1 MILIGTSVIS
11 FLYLSFSFFN
21 TDNSS
26 SKDRACLCKFFISF
40 LCSLLAALRCFTL
53 DLSSSLLLFRLSSAF
68 STSSKEE
75 YPHQI
80 PSLFLSSSRS
90 RFCLFLSLLC
100 FFCSAF
106 LLLTSSYQNVF
117 APNIIRKKVRRRRKE
132 RHICI

>member
-75 YPHQI
+75 YPHQVA
-80 PSLFLSSSRS
+80 SASFS
-90 RFCLFLSLLC
+90 LC
-100 FFCSAF
+100 FASFAQLSFSSHRPIKMCSHP
-106 LLLTSSYQNVF
+106 TSLE
-117 APNIIRKKVRRRRKE
+117 RKLDVEEKRDTYAYNW
-132 RHICI
+132 

>member
-80 PSLFLSSSRS
+80 PSLFLS
-90 RFCLFLSLLC
+90 LLC

-117 APNIIRKKVRRRRKE
+117 APNIIRKKVRCRRKE
-132 RHICI
+132 SHICI